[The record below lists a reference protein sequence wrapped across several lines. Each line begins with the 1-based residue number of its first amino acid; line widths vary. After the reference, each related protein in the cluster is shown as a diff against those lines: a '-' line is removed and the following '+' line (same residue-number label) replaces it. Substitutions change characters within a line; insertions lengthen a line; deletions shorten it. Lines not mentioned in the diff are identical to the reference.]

1 MTVIHYIKNCYPLTT
16 ICAEHT
22 FGYDDLPT
30 TGTSGVAAV

>member
-1 MTVIHYIKNCYPLTT
+1 MTVIHCIKNCYPLTT

-30 TGTSGVAAV
+30 TGTSEVAAV